1 LLERGFVARHKD
13 KHTLR
18 EPTAAEALVTLA
30 FGYSGER
37 ISIGE
42 IVDALAER
50 GFGLLI
56 LLLALPTT
64 LPITPPGISA
74 IAGFPIAFIALQ
86 MTIGFPRPW
95 LPHRVRR
102 RSILTSDLQKVV
114 RGSLGIVTRLE
125 RVLKPRLAFL
135 TGWPQERLV
144 GLLVATLGLM
154 LASPIPF
161 TNIPLSIA
169 IIFLALGLI
178 EQDGLM
184 TLIGV
189 VGGLASITFL
199 VYMSVISWDAMS
211 GWIGHLF

>member
-1 LLERGFVARHKD
+1 MARHKHGD
-13 KHTLR
+13 QGALR

-30 FGYSGER
+30 FGHSGER
-37 ISIGE
+37 ITIGE
-42 IVDALAER
+42 IVDPLAER

-56 LLLALPTT
+56 LLLALPTA

-86 MTIGFPRPW
+86 MAIGMPRPW
-95 LPHRVRR
+95 LPQSIRR
-102 RSILTSDLQKVV
+102 RSLLTTDLQKVV
-114 RGSLGIVTRLE
+114 RGSLGVITRLE

-135 TGWPQERLV
+135 TGWTQERLV

-184 TLIGV
+184 TLLGIA
-189 VGGLASITFL
+189 GGIAAISFL
-199 VYMSVISWDAMS
+199 VYMTVISWSAVS
-211 GWIGHLF
+211 GWLGGVF

>member
-1 LLERGFVARHKD
+1 MRRH
-13 KHTLR
+13 HNPETLR

-37 ISIGE
+37 ITIGE
-42 IVDALAER
+42 IVDPLAER

-86 MTIGFPRPW
+86 MAIGLPRPW
-95 LPHRVRR
+95 LPAGIRR
-102 RSILTSDLQKVV
+102 RSIAITDLQKVV
-114 RGSLGIVTRLE
+114 RGSLGVVTRLE

-135 TGWPQERLV
+135 TGWTQERFV
-144 GLLVATLGLM
+144 GLLVAILGMM

-169 IIFLALGLI
+169 IVFLALGLI

-184 TLIGV
+184 TLVGII
-189 VGGLASITFL
+189 GGLAALAFL
-199 VYMSVISWDAMS
+199 AYMTVLSWNTIS
-211 GWIGHLF
+211 GWVETVF